1 MRKLASL
8 AMAFCL
14 TLTGASIIPSQAQAE
29 PIVLKMTCDSP
40 VGLATDIG
48 AREFKRLVEERSKGK
63 YRVDQFLG
71 QSFGSPESI
80 YQALMLGSVHFNLQ
94 TTSQL
99 SSMTPSLQ
107 LFDCPGIFPSEAAFE
122 HIIRGEVGKKLL
134 PELSDKRVTFLGFT
148 CVMPRVVWTRMP
160 CKNLDE
166 LQKKKIRTTSS
177 KMHIATINNLGMT
190 AVPMPWPETFTA
202 LQQGVVD
209 GHDSTII
216 SCAPQRIT
224 EVAPYVVESE
234 HLAFSEAFE
243 VATRW
248 WNKLS
253 AEDRAMFQSC
263 VDDSIAM
270 IRKIHDEKDKA
281 ECRQSVIDQ
290 GAKIITL
297 TPEEK
302 KEWFNRNKD
311 TYKEFPAVKPEWIT
325 MIQDELK
332 TAGIN

>member
-1 MRKLASL
+1 MCKLVSL

-14 TLTGASIIPSQAQAE
+14 TVAGATFIPVQAQAS
-29 PIVLKMTCDSP
+29 PIVLKMACDSP

-71 QSFGSPESI
+71 QSFGSPESV
-80 YQALMLGSVHFNLQ
+80 YQALMLGSIHFNLQ

-99 SSMTPSLQ
+99 ASMTPSIQ
-107 LFDCPGIFPSEAAFE
+107 LFDCPGVFPSEAAFE
-122 HIIRGEVGKKLL
+122 HIIRGEVGKALL
-134 PELSDKRVTFLGFT
+134 SELSDNKVTFLGFT

-166 LQKKKIRTTSS
+166 LHKKKIRTTTS
-177 KMHIATINNLGMT
+177 KIHIATINNLGMT

-209 GHDSTII
+209 GHDSTIV
-216 SCAPQRIT
+216 SCAPQRIA

-234 HLAFSEAFE
+234 HLAFSEGFE

-253 AEDRAMFQSC
+253 AEDKAMFQSC
-263 VDDSIAM
+263 IDDSIAM
-270 IRKIHDEKDKA
+270 IRKIHDEKDRIEA
-281 ECRQSVIDQ
+281 RQSVIDQ

-297 TPEEK
+297 SPEEK
-302 KEWFNRNKD
+302 SEWFNRNKE
-311 TYKEFPAVKPEWIT
+311 TYKDFPAVKPKWIK
-325 MIQDELK
+325 MIRDELQA
-332 TAGIN
+332 AGLE

>member
-8 AMAFCL
+8 ALAFSL
-14 TLTGASIIPSQAQAE
+14 ALVGTAFAPQAQAA
-29 PIVLKMTCDSP
+29 PIVLKMTVDSP

-48 AREFKRLVEERSKGK
+48 AREFKRMVEERSKGK
-63 YRVDQFLG
+63 YRIDQFLG

-80 YQALMLGSVHFNLQ
+80 YQALMMGSVHINVQ

-99 SSMTPSLQ
+99 SSLTPSMQ
-107 LFDCPGIFPSEAAFE
+107 LFDCPGVFPSEAAFE

-134 PELSDKRVTFLGFT
+134 PALSDKRVTFLGFT

-166 LQKKKIRTTSS
+166 LQNKKIRTTSG

-224 EVAPYVVESE
+224 EVAPYVVESD
-234 HLAFSEAFE
+234 HLAFSEAFQ
-243 VATRW
+243 VATKW
-248 WNKLS
+248 WNKLP

-263 VDDSIAM
+263 VDDTLTM
-270 IRKIHDEKDKA
+270 IRKIHDEKDKT
-281 ECRQSVIDQ
+281 ECRKSVIEQ
-290 GAKIITL
+290 GAKIITP
-297 TPEEK
+297 TNEEK
-302 KEWFNRNKD
+302 LEWFARNKE
-311 TYKEFPAVKPEWIT
+311 TYKKFPAVKAEWIT

-332 TAGIN
+332 AAGLN